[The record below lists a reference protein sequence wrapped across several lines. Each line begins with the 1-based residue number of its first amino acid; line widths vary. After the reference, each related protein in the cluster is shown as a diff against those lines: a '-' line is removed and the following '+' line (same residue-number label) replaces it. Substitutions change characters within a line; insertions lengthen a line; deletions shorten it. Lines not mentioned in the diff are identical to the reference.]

1 MTTHRLSPNSGL
13 LGVNW
18 PTWVVFGFAVA
29 WCGAFYLMRQPP
41 SPWAFDL
48 PQAQRPGKPVNV
60 WQLMYP
66 ETVVNCGAAKGLAW
80 CANYCDQQSQIRYIE
95 CDTP

>member
-1 MTTHRLSPNSGL
+1 MATRRMTENSGL

-18 PTWVVFGFAVA
+18 LTWIVFGFAIA
-29 WCGAFYLMRQPP
+29 WCCAFYLMRQPP

-48 PQAQRPGKPVNV
+48 PQAQVVGKPINM

-66 ETVVNCGAAKGLAW
+66 ATVVNCGSTEFAW
-80 CANYCDQQSQIRYIE
+80 CANYCDGGARIRYIE
-95 CDTP
+95 CATP

>member
-1 MTTHRLSPNSGL
+1 M

-18 PTWVVFGFAVA
+18 PTWIVFGFAIA
-29 WCGAFYLMRQPP
+29 WCSTFYLMRQPP

-48 PQAQRPGKPVNV
+48 PQAQAPGKPINV

-66 ETVVNCGAAKGLAW
+66 ATVVNCGATAALRW
-80 CANYCDQQSQIRYIE
+80 CANYCDPQSNIRYIE
-95 CDTP
+95 CATP

>member
-1 MTTHRLSPNSGL
+1 MTTRRLAENGV

-18 PTWVVFGFAVA
+18 PTWIVFGFAVA

-48 PQAQRPGKPVNV
+48 PQAQVAGKPVNV

-66 ETVVNCGAAKGLAW
+66 ATVVNCGNAGISW
-80 CANYCDQQSQIRYIE
+80 CANYCDQQDRVRYIE
-95 CDTP
+95 CVTP